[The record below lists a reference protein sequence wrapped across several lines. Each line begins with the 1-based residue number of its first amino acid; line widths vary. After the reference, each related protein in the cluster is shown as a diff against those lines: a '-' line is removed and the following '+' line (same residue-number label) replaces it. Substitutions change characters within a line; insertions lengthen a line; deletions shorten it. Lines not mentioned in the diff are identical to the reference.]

1 MALKGRHF
9 ISTQEFTLAELE
21 AVIARARELKHG
33 KLPAKILENK
43 AIALA
48 FFNPSMR
55 TRLSMERAIRDL
67 GGTPLMV
74 NVGSDS
80 WSLEHRDGAIMNENK
95 TEHVKDAV
103 RVLGR
108 YAVAMGV
115 RAFASMDKPEDDL
128 ADAVIMSF
136 KKHSPVPVIN
146 LESSLSHPCQAMAD
160 MMTLTER
167 RGNVKGTKVTLTW
180 APHPKQLPTAV
191 ANSFLL
197 ASTQFGCDVTLVH
210 PEQFPL
216 PGRVVELA
224 QKNAST
230 AGGHFK
236 IVHSQPEG
244 FMGAQVVY
252 AKSWGSVAYYGNW
265 ERETQLRRNYSAWI
279 VDERKMANT
288 ADAIFMHCLP
298 VRRNVE
304 VADDVL
310 DGRRCMAYEQA
321 ENRLWVQMALL
332 EALLK

>member
-1 MALKGRHF
+1 MALKGKHF
-9 ISTQEFTLAELE
+9 ISTQEFTVAELE
-21 AVIARARELKHG
+21 GVLSRARDFKRGNVTSKPLEG
-33 KLPAKILENK
+33 KAV
-43 AIALA
+43 ALA

-55 TRLSMERAIRDL
+55 TRLSMELAVREM
-67 GGTPLMV
+67 GGTPLTL

-80 WSLEHRDGAIMNENK
+80 WSIEHRDGAVMNENK

-108 YAVAMGV
+108 YVDVLGV
-115 RAFASMDKPEDDL
+115 RAFAGMDKPEDDL

-136 KKHSPVPVIN
+136 KRNSPIPVIN

-160 MMTLTER
+160 MMTLWER
-167 RGNVKGTKVTLTW
+167 RGGFKGQKITLTW

-197 ASTQFGCDVTLVH
+197 ATTQFGCDVTLVH

-216 PGRVVELA
+216 PGRVIELA
-224 QKNAST
+224 QKNSAA
-230 AGGHFK
+230 AGGKFK
-236 IVHSQPEG
+236 VLHNQPEA
-244 FMGAQVVY
+244 FIGAQVVY

-265 ERETQLRRNYSAWI
+265 EKETQLRRTYSQWM
-279 VDERKMANT
+279 VDERKMSNT

-310 DGRRCMAYEQA
+310 DGRRCVAYDQA

-332 EALLK
+332 EALTK